1 MFILILNVFFT
12 THFLKMVPIRVH
24 LSLGF
29 PPEAGFCREEFATVC
44 F

>member
-12 THFLKMVPIRVH
+12 THFLKVVPIRER

-29 PPEAGFCREEFATVC
+29 PPGAGFNGE
-44 F
+44 